1 LGARLK
7 GKSKIKSTTNIE
19 SVFSLSANEIIKFT
33 TFIKTSYYCI
43 YYRSATDFIGFSI
56 GAGWEVAVERESAD
70 EVFAAKAKLVVA
82 GVLADPTEGP
92 DSALYNAFGYIRES
106 ERKSGLTRNK
116 RNPPPAN

>member
-1 LGARLK
+1 MQTPKSIEEKIDKMLTAWRTLAPDKTFGGMTLAQFEAIAAPSKAARLK
-7 GKSKIKSTTNIE
+7 IDTLNNQ
-19 SVFSLSANEIIKFT
+19 LA
-33 TFIKTSYYCI
+33 
-43 YYRSATDFIGFSI
+43 
-56 GAGWEVAVERESAD
+56 EVAVEREAAD

-116 RNPPPAN
+116 RNPPPAK